1 IDLNGI
7 ALTLS
12 TLKDGTG
19 HVILNGTAFYI
30 SP

>member
-1 IDLNGI
+1 LNGI

-19 HVILNGTAFYI
+19 MIFLNGTAFI
-30 SP
+30 INPNP